1 MRLITNVIDPALK
14 FYTTLWK
21 RFQTNSMEFQE
32 VIRYFRVSKY
42 RHGIS
47 ERRNRKINCKG
58 SIYGRRSVSGHR
70 FVVAIEAQ
78 LHTD

>member
-1 MRLITNVIDPALK
+1 MRLITNVIDSVLE
-14 FYTTLWK
+14 FYTTFWK
-21 RFQTNSMEFQE
+21 RLQTNSLEFQE
-32 VIRYFRVSKY
+32 VIRYYRVSKY

-47 ERRNRKINCKG
+47 ERQNRKINWKG
-58 SIYGRRSVSGHR
+58 SIYGWRSVSGHR

>member
-1 MRLITNVIDPALK
+1 
-14 FYTTLWK
+14 
-21 RFQTNSMEFQE
+21 MEFQE
-32 VIRYFRVSKY
+32 VIWYYRVSKY

-58 SIYGRRSVSGHR
+58 SIYERRSVSGHR